1 MLNCTQVLI
10 RIRVGAYTHITKD
23 LKIWCNLLLLNGI
36 WKSLFQ
42 RPNAGGA
49 KQKIK
54 QTKQISS
61 VVHEIYECTS
71 TYVYTWI
78 ILPPLLIE
86 MSLSPCFSNVNTLM
100 NHLRKPLKCRLWD
113 RKCGVCPE
121 SSHLCKFLWKKM
133 LSDVQEPHVE
143 MQWHIFNLFSVYD
156 FSNKVKFLRVHLVS
170 EITKDPLNTCMFV
183 STEKWWLSSLDVE
196 CRIFEIPKL
205 THSTSLHS
213 LTLLLLLPVI
223 QNKLLQNTLV

>member
-10 RIRVGAYTHITKD
+10 RIRVGAYIHITKN
-23 LKIWCNLLLLNGI
+23 LKIWCNILLLNGI
-36 WKSLFQ
+36 WRSLFQ

-86 MSLSPCFSNVNTLM
+86 MSLSRCFSNVNTLM

-121 SSHLCKFLWKKM
+121 SSHLCKFLWKNAIWCSGTSCWDAM
-133 LSDVQEPHVE
+133 TY
-143 MQWHIFNLFSVYD
+143 FYFFSVYD

-170 EITKDPLNTCMFV
+170 EITRDPLNTCMFV

-196 CRIFEIPKL
+196 CRIFQIPKL
-205 THSTSLHS
+205 THSTFLHS
-213 LTLLLLLPVI
+213 LTVLLLLPVI
-223 QNKLLQNTLV
+223 QYKLLQNTLV